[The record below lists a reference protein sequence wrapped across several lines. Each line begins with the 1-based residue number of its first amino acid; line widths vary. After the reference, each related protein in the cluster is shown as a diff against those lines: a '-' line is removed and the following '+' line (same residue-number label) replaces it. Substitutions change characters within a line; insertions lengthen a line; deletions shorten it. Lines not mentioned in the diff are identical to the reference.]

1 VDGVRGRPYRDDEI
15 VSLIVAYGETALRG
29 RLKAM
34 GGRWN
39 PADKLW
45 HLPYGAIRGDAEL
58 EERILRK

>member
-1 VDGVRGRPYRDDEI
+1 VDRVHGRPYRDDEI

-45 HLPYGAIRGDAEL
+45 LTLWRDPR
-58 EERILRK
+58 